1 MKARV
6 KPIMKEPYMPKVREV
21 DGTKHQMSRE
31 EYRQYVRA
39 NPQKRAEMLVHS
51 GNVGK
56 NVRSIMEN
64 FKAAMEEHK
73 EIARKN
79 GKPILSGVP
88 MEEEIDEP
96 TIYKKQKLD
105 RDDIVVTETLG
116 TSSDATYTDEFKEDS
131 NDN

>member
-31 EYRQYVRA
+31 EYRRYLKST
-39 NPQKRAEMLVHS
+39 PQKRADMLVRS
-51 GNVGK
+51 GNAGK

-64 FKAAMEEHK
+64 LKAAMEEHK

-79 GKPILSGVP
+79 SKPILRGVP
-88 MEEEIDEP
+88 MEEEE
-96 TIYKKQKLD
+96 
-105 RDDIVVTETLG
+105 E
-116 TSSDATYTDEFKEDS
+116 E
-131 NDN
+131 

>member
-39 NPQKRAEMLVHS
+39 NPQQRAEMVTGIGRGS
-51 GNVGK
+51 AKVT
-56 NVRSIMEN
+56 SIMEN
-64 FKAAMEEHK
+64 SKAAMEEHK

-79 GKPILSGVP
+79 SKPVLSGVP
-88 MEEEIDEP
+88 MEEEE
-96 TIYKKQKLD
+96 
-105 RDDIVVTETLG
+105 E
-116 TSSDATYTDEFKEDS
+116 E
-131 NDN
+131 

>member
-51 GNVGK
+51 GNAGK
-56 NVRSIMEN
+56 YVKSIMEN

-73 EIARKN
+73 EIARKVDRN
-79 GKPILSGVP
+79 DAVVP
-88 MEEEIDEP
+88 
-96 TIYKKQKLD
+96 KA
-105 RDDIVVTETLG
+105 LG
-116 TSSDATYTDEFKEDS
+116 TNSDAIYTDEFKEDS
-131 NDN
+131 NDS

>member
-31 EYRQYVRA
+31 EYRRYLRST
-39 NPQKRAEMLVHS
+39 PQKRAEMFTK
-51 GNVGK
+51 VGRGSAK
-56 NVRSIMEN
+56 VKSIMEN
-64 FKAAMEEHK
+64 FKAAMEEHE

-96 TIYKKQKLD
+96 AIYKKQKLD
-105 RDDIVVTETLG
+105 RDDVLMI
-116 TSSDATYTDEFKEDS
+116 TDIKEEE
-131 NDN
+131 

>member
-6 KPIMKEPYMPKVREV
+6 KPIMKEPYMPKVREI

-31 EYRQYVRA
+31 EYRRYLKST
-39 NPQKRAEMLVHS
+39 PKKRAEMMVHS
-51 GNVGK
+51 GNAGK
-56 NVRSIMEN
+56 YVKSIMEN

-79 GKPILSGVP
+79 SKPILSGVP

-96 TIYKKQKLD
+96 AIYKKQKLD
-105 RDDIVVTETLG
+105 RDDVLMI
-116 TSSDATYTDEFKEDS
+116 TDIKEEE
-131 NDN
+131 